1 VHISNWKCGGAR
13 PIPIRDRLYRYYL
26 GRFNAAEYSTE
37 MAAERER
44 RLRNDLIT
52 PALADLVRDRHR
64 YDFST
69 MMVPVI
75 LG

>member
-1 VHISNWKCGGAR
+1 
-13 PIPIRDRLYRYYL
+13 
-26 GRFNAAEYSTE
+26 